1 MSALGSAAL
10 ISALLVAIYA
20 MFALLLITAIS
31 IETLFARTD
40 LSVALVAD
48 HSSTTTPLLYKLTA
62 LWGSQAGSL
71 LLWAF
76 VLSIASASVLFITR
90 HRHREVVPWATAVLA
105 GVAIFFIGLMVAGA
119 PRAGRSRPRTR
130 FPPRAPG

>member
-10 ISALLVAIYA
+10 IAALVVAVYAAVAALIGTRGDRRWVVSARRAIYA
-20 MFALLLITAIS
+20 MCGLMLVAVIA
-31 IETLFARTD
+31 IETLFVRTD

-71 LLWAF
+71 MLWAF
-76 VLSIASASVLFITR
+76 VLSIASAAL
-90 HRHREVVPWATAVLA
+90 
-105 GVAIFFIGLMVAGA
+105 
-119 PRAGRSRPRTR
+119 RSEACLRR
-130 FPPRAPG
+130 